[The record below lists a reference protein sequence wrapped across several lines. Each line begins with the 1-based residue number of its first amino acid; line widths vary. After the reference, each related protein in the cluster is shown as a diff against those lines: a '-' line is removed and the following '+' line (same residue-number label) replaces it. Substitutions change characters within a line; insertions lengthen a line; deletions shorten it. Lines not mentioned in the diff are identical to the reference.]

1 MLSSAESWLKARIET
16 VPWAKEKQG
25 GVNQSRTLVSSE
37 IQHASKAVNAA
48 QEQSEPL
55 LVIKRACN
63 PFSGNDHIRSQRFL
77 YSGVANPCELVMTKE

>member
-1 MLSSAESWLKARIET
+1 M
-16 VPWAKEKQG
+16 
-25 GVNQSRTLVSSE
+25 NQSRTLVSSE

-55 LVIKRACN
+55 LLVIKRACN

-77 YSGVANPCELVMTKE
+77 YSGVANG